1 MSLGGSIGSATVA
14 LTGVDRMSFA
24 FCIAVLFTV
33 VLGVIIPRVNTRMA
47 AHIAQNTES
56 STTALEG
63 THVRWIMNQ

>member
-1 MSLGGSIGSATVA
+1 
-14 LTGVDRMSFA
+14 MSFA